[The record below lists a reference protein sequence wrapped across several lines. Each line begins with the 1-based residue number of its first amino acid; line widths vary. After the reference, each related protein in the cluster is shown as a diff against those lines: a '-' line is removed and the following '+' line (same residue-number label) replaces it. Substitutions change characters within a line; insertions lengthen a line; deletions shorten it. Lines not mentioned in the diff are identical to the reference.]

1 MQPAPHASEE
11 GPDREAEALV
21 AALARD
27 PGRLRALGEGGPDW
41 QRLRA
46 RAFHVMVARPIAR
59 ACAWCLG
66 RVRRRLSAA
75 APPAYRAETVQEAQ
89 RRAE

>member
-1 MQPAPHASEE
+1 MKPVPDEPAE
-11 GPDREAEALV
+11 GPDRETAALV

-27 PGRLRALGEGGPDW
+27 AERLRLLGEGGPDW

-46 RAFHVMVARPIAR
+46 RAFCVMVVRPIAR
-59 ACAWCLG
+59 ASAWCLG
-66 RVRRRLSAA
+66 RIRRRLGARA
-75 APPAYRAETVQEAQ
+75 LPAYRAETVQEVQ